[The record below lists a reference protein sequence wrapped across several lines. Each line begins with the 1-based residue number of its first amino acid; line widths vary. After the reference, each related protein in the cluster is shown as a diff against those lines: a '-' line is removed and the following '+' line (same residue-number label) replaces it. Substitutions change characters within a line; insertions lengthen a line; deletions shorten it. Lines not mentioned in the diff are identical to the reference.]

1 MILSIVNDSII
12 TVTSELICLSL
23 HTDITIS
30 SSASEVVY
38 SFKVKEMSK
47 TEDVKE
53 LCNPYL
59 IYNHIQYILTIS
71 VHYDHISR
79 I

>member
-12 TVTSELICLSL
+12 TATNELICLSL

-47 TEDVKE
+47 TEDVEE
-53 LCNPYL
+53 LCNPHL
-59 IYNHIQYILTIS
+59 IYNHIQYIATHHQYQL
-71 VHYDHISR
+71 
-79 I
+79 